1 MNSTI
6 LEVSP
11 CGGHCRKAILEFKIA
26 VGRGNCWSF
35 PSAMKLSIDGN
46 ALPTAR
52 TSGYSGNLFYQDCI
66 FQFLSS
72 GMQAKR
78 RKKKILP
85 MMSNHLLFHSF
96 RNWNLQVQLHDY
108 KLVNNYII
116 FRSVVREVDRYF
128 RVTCLEYA
136 LHIDNIQGSLV
147 WGLRNWTVPSLSS
160 LSSGTRLASP
170 RETGKLSIQLELI
183 MTSRRSRPAIKFR

>member
-6 LEVSP
+6 LEVFS
-11 CGGHCRKAILEFKIA
+11 CGGHCGKAILEFKIA

-35 PSAMKLSIDGN
+35 PSAIKLSVGGN

-52 TSGYSGNLFYQDCI
+52 TSGNLFYQDCI

-96 RNWNLQVQLHDY
+96 RNWNLQVQLRDC
-108 KLVNNYII
+108 KLVNNSII

-147 WGLRNWTVPSLSS
+147 RGLRNWTVSSLSS

-170 RETGKLSIQLELI
+170 RETGKLSIQLI